1 MGTKMSSLNLSSK
14 RFKLYTKFTTKI
26 YHNLKCVKIATAVC
40 GKNSTPKGVSSVKDE
55 TVRNNL
61 MGVSP
66 FMNKKGWVDSQGRKG
81 KGYGVYRY
89 ASKYGANVD
98 GYSPIYSPDEWT
110 ETGNTFSLGTKG
122 LLAWAGLLV
131 VLLAVGINAV
141 ISTSSL
147 G

>member
-1 MGTKMSSLNLSSK
+1 MGVKMCMLNWFSNQS
-14 RFKLYTKFTTKI
+14 RFFTKFATNVSGHPKSTKI
-26 YHNLKCVKIATAVC
+26 VMAAC
-40 GKNSTPKGVSSVKDE
+40 GKSSAPKGVSSVKDE
-55 TVRNNL
+55 TVRNDL

-66 FMNKKGWVDSQGRKG
+66 FMNKKGWVDAQGRKG

-89 ASKYGANVD
+89 ASKYGTNID

-122 LLAWAGLLV
+122 LLAWAGLLI
-131 VLLAVGINAV
+131 VLLGVGLNAV

>member
-1 MGTKMSSLNLSSK
+1 MCMLNRLPNQLRSHTKSAVDVFGQRKS
-14 RFKLYTKFTTKI
+14 TKI
-26 YHNLKCVKIATAVC
+26 VVAAC
-40 GKNSTPKGVSSVKDE
+40 GKSSAPKGVSSVKDE
-55 TVRNNL
+55 TIRNNL

-66 FMNKKGWVDSQGRKG
+66 FMNKKGWVDAQGRKG